1 MPDSRSTDSPWFS
14 ESLAS
19 SCGGKFLSPLLVIGG
34 RLRVGLDCLTPR
46 GDFAGRG
53 MPGEWD
59 DMEVGVEVL
68 LKPPG
73 DSDRRVEDPL
83 LCAKLAVGGDRFRMD
98 NGSGVDRG
106 LYTAIRE
113 LDVA

>member
-1 MPDSRSTDSPWFS
+1 
-14 ESLAS
+14 
-19 SCGGKFLSPLLVIGG
+19 
-34 RLRVGLDCLTPR
+34 
-46 GDFAGRG
+46 
-53 MPGEWD
+53 
-59 DMEVGVEVL
+59 MEVGVEVL

-106 LYTAIRE
+106 LYIAMRE